1 MLAVSLPKNSTTDR
15 SNNALPRPSA
25 LAPTEGIPANREDS
39 ADVRNTLVTALGLW
53 AGAVALGVRAGVFI
67 RLPGEV
73 VMALAVFATAFAIA
87 VVLWDARLRDWLDGQ
102 RRGSARVATISTTA
116 LFAIGVA
123 MPSGMNVVDI
133 AGVPGAPILL
143 FGVPVV
149 AALWVAVAGAAWRAA
164 ADRLRPPASTTPAL
178 RRAVS

>member
-1 MLAVSLPKNSTTDR
+1 MPAVPLPQNSTIDR
-15 SNNALPRPSA
+15 SNNVLPRPFA
-25 LAPTEGIPANREDS
+25 FERTEGIPANREDS
-39 ADVRNTLVTALGLW
+39 ADVRNTLVAALGLW

-67 RLPGEV
+67 RLPGDV

-87 VVLWDARLRDWLDGQ
+87 VVLWDSRLRDWLDGQ
-102 RRGSARVATISTTA
+102 RRGSARVAAYSTTA

-123 MPSGMNVVDI
+123 MLSGMNVVDI
-133 AGVPGAPILL
+133 AGVPGVPILL

-149 AALWVAVAGAAWRAA
+149 AALWVAGAGTAWRAA
-164 ADRLRPPASTTPAL
+164 AARLRPPASTAPAL